1 MASVAIHLS
10 LCAHNPEDAMLPV
23 VLNMSLQSCPLI
35 TLPYVAKGCKRPTH
49 IGPRCPQ
56 EDQEIPFNHLV
67 IV

>member
-1 MASVAIHLS
+1 
-10 LCAHNPEDAMLPV
+10 MLPV
-23 VLNMSLQSCPLI
+23 VLNLSLQSCPLI

-67 IV
+67 IFRT